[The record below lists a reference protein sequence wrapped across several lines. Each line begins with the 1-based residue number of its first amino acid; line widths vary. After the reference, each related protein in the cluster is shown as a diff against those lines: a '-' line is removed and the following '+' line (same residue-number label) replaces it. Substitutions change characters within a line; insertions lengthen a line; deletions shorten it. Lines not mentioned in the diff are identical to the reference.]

1 MNEYVVNYNDSKSQ
15 KILSLVV
22 GAYAALFGL
31 YLAVLE
37 SLKNVFGF
45 DFFAAL
51 LLVILGAILI
61 LNVTIWAARPI
72 FVMSMDNIY
81 VKMPNQKSVYKSDW
95 INIREVAFGVSY
107 LKMLETDG
115 KQYSVDISGLKYV
128 DLKNVKSQII
138 EICESKNI
146 PYKND

>member
-1 MNEYVVNYNDSKSQ
+1 MNEYVINYNDSKSQ
-15 KILSLVV
+15 KTLSFII
-22 GAYAALFGL
+22 GGYAVLYGL
-31 YLAVLE
+31 YQSVMQAL
-37 SLKNVFGF
+37 NNTFTF

-51 LLVILGAILI
+51 ALIVFGVILI
-61 LNVTIWAARPI
+61 LNVTVWAVRPI
-72 FVMSMDNIY
+72 FIMNSDRIY
-81 VKMPNQKSVYKSDW
+81 VKMPDQKSVYRAEW
-95 INIREVAFGVSY
+95 ISIREIALGVSY

-115 KQYSVDISGLKYV
+115 KQYTVDISGLKYN

>member
-1 MNEYVVNYNDSKSQ
+1 MNEYVINYNDSKSQ
-15 KILSLVV
+15 KTLSFII
-22 GAYAALFGL
+22 GGYAVLYGL
-31 YLAVLE
+31 YQSVMQAL
-37 SLKNVFGF
+37 NNTFTF

-51 LLVILGAILI
+51 ALIVFGVILI
-61 LNVTIWAARPI
+61 LNVTVWAARPI
-72 FVMSMDNIY
+72 FIMNSDRIY
-81 VKMPNQKSVYKSDW
+81 VKMPDQKSVSRAEW
-95 INIREVAFGVSY
+95 ISMRAIALGVSY

-115 KQYSVDISGLKYV
+115 KQYTVDISGLKYN